1 MSDIIEKND
10 VPEPS
15 EASSVPAFGA
25 KTTGAAAV
33 EVPSAMPRR
42 TLGQLLRT
50 DLGFIPVALTL
61 VVVVAYFAITTH
73 GIFLYPVNLSNL
85 VGQIATFGILGLGV
99 IMVLL
104 LGEIDL
110 SIASVAVLCSVVMA
124 VLSERHGAPAW
135 VAILAALLTGAV
147 IGFIN
152 GFFVGVLRVPSFIVT
167 LAGSIG
173 YAGLLLNLLAGQS
186 TLIINN
192 SFIIAIAGS
201 AQSFL
206 PDFLG
211 VGLPALA
218 VLLYAAGLVFSYV
231 RRKRAGLRSMTLLR
245 LVIQIALAAALV
257 MGAVAVFQSYQGVPY
272 STAILFGLIALM
284 WLIMTKTSFGRHVY
298 AVGGNSEAARR
309 AGINVVGIRIAAFTL
324 CSTFAALGGIMLAS
338 RGTAVASQ
346 IDSTLLLNAIA
357 AAVIGGVSLFGG
369 RGSVWAIVLGAL
381 IIGSLVNG
389 LALLNQGTDVSE
401 MVEGVVLLIA
411 VTVDALV
418 RRAQMRTGR

>member
-1 MSDIIEKND
+1 R
-10 VPEPS
+10 
-15 EASSVPAFGA
+15 G
-25 KTTGAAAV
+25 
-33 EVPSAMPRR
+33 
-42 TLGQLLRT
+42 
-50 DLGFIPVALTL
+50 DLGFIPVLLTL
-61 VVVVAYFAITTH
+61 IIVVIYFTVVSN
-73 GIFLYPVNLSNL
+73 GIFLKPENLSNL
-85 VGQIATFGILGLGV
+85 VGQIATIGILGLGS

-110 SIASVAVLCSVVMA
+110 SVASVSVLCSVVMA
-124 VLSERHGAPAW
+124 VFSERLGVPGGI
-135 VAILAALLTGAV
+135 AILIALLVGAI
-147 IGFIN
+147 IGLIN
-152 GFFVGVLRVPSFIVT
+152 GLLVAVLRVPAFIVT

-173 YAGLLLNLLAGQS
+173 YAGLLLNLLAGNS

-192 SFIIAIAGS
+192 SLILAIAGTPR
-201 AQSFL
+201 SFL
-206 PDFLG
+206 PDYLG
-211 VGLPALA
+211 IGLPILA
-218 VLLYAAGLVFSYV
+218 ILLYAVGLIFNYT
-231 RRKRAGLRSMTLLR
+231 RRKSSGLRSVSLSRIVLQIVIVAV
-245 LVIQIALAAALV
+245 LVL
-257 MGAVAVFQSYQGVPY
+257 GAVAVFESYQGVPY
-272 STAILFGLIALM
+272 STAILFGLITLF

-309 AGINVVGIRIAAFTL
+309 AGINVVGTRIVCFTL
-324 CSTFAALGGIMLAS
+324 CSTLAAAGGILLAS

-346 IDSTLLLNAIA
+346 IDQTLLLNAIA

-418 RRAQMRTGR
+418 RRAQARTGR